1 MARPDYDR
9 GSLMIVHI
17 SPRSYTLPQL
27 FFFYTDISH
36 TLFNFNVSLQFNR
49 RIFHRYSCC
58 LFHLRSF
65 LFSFFFFY
73 ILSIPFSLFSQS
85 GSGTRTSNFVRQDK
99 LEISCATKYI
109 YIGNGSTRIYMYI
122 YYMCVCIAGRQRYI
136 RSCRLVI
143 KYPPSWRTGV
153 LGTGYQMAR
162 GVASV
167 TLPITNLEIAVPL
180 SAMNWFLVHSWI
192 NFASF
197 RVFSSFYR
205 SFSFSFSLLFYRSS
219 SSLSLGWYQF
229 CQLFILIFNIFKN
242 YQKNYLYL
250 YLVTSTKWILLRG
263 SLGNNKGKGWRSI
276 GRIKRETWYS
286 FGWFWKERKGWHGH

>member
-1 MARPDYDR
+1 M
-9 GSLMIVHI
+9 
-17 SPRSYTLPQL
+17 LP
-27 FFFYTDISH
+27 IPPP
-36 TLFNFNVSLQFNR
+36 
-49 RIFHRYSCC
+49 
-58 LFHLRSF
+58 
-65 LFSFFFFY
+65 LFSFFFFF
-73 ILSIPFSLFSQS
+73 LHPFGLFSQS
-85 GSGTRTSNFVRQDK
+85 GSGTRASNFVRQDK

-219 SSLSLGWYQF
+219 SLSLLDDINF
-229 CQLFILIFNIFKN
+229 VNCSFFNFQ
-242 YQKNYLYL
+242 Y
-250 YLVTSTKWILLRG
+250 
-263 SLGNNKGKGWRSI
+263 
-276 GRIKRETWYS
+276 
-286 FGWFWKERKGWHGH
+286 F

>member
-1 MARPDYDR
+1 
-9 GSLMIVHI
+9 
-17 SPRSYTLPQL
+17 
-27 FFFYTDISH
+27 
-36 TLFNFNVSLQFNR
+36 
-49 RIFHRYSCC
+49 
-58 LFHLRSF
+58 
-65 LFSFFFFY
+65 
-73 ILSIPFSLFSQS
+73 
-85 GSGTRTSNFVRQDK
+85 
-99 LEISCATKYI
+99 
-109 YIGNGSTRIYMYI
+109 
-122 YYMCVCIAGRQRYI
+122 
-136 RSCRLVI
+136 
-143 KYPPSWRTGV
+143 
-153 LGTGYQMAR
+153 MAR

-276 GRIKRETWYS
+276 GRIKRENSGIVSDGFGRRERVGTAINIVVQYNAALENSGRVKGPWGVGPEIGVEMFVRPFAGSRVVPLFLS
-286 FGWFWKERKGWHGH
+286 FFFFLSLSLPQQRFFLVEEKSGWPD

>member
-1 MARPDYDR
+1 
-9 GSLMIVHI
+9 
-17 SPRSYTLPQL
+17 
-27 FFFYTDISH
+27 
-36 TLFNFNVSLQFNR
+36 
-49 RIFHRYSCC
+49 
-58 LFHLRSF
+58 
-65 LFSFFFFY
+65 
-73 ILSIPFSLFSQS
+73 
-85 GSGTRTSNFVRQDK
+85 
-99 LEISCATKYI
+99 
-109 YIGNGSTRIYMYI
+109 
-122 YYMCVCIAGRQRYI
+122 
-136 RSCRLVI
+136 
-143 KYPPSWRTGV
+143 
-153 LGTGYQMAR
+153 MAR

-276 GRIKRETWYS
+276 GRIKRENSGIVSDGFGRRERVGTAINIVVQYNAALENSGRVKGPWGVGPEIGVEMFVRPFAGSRVVPLFLS
-286 FGWFWKERKGWHGH
+286 FFFSFLFPLHNNDFSLLRKNQDGPIKDQVLRRNSVPLNKMRKRFSFVVTRSRHARYRHPFNNNIS

>member
-1 MARPDYDR
+1 MARPDYNR

-58 LFHLRSF
+58 LFHLHSF

-122 YYMCVCIAGRQRYI
+122 YYMCVCIDGATTVYPVVPARY
-136 RSCRLVI
+136 
-143 KYPPSWRTGV
+143 
-153 LGTGYQMAR
+153 
-162 GVASV
+162 
-167 TLPITNLEIAVPL
+167 
-180 SAMNWFLVHSWI
+180 
-192 NFASF
+192 
-197 RVFSSFYR
+197 
-205 SFSFSFSLLFYRSS
+205 
-219 SSLSLGWYQF
+219 
-229 CQLFILIFNIFKN
+229 
-242 YQKNYLYL
+242 
-250 YLVTSTKWILLRG
+250 
-263 SLGNNKGKGWRSI
+263 
-276 GRIKRETWYS
+276 
-286 FGWFWKERKGWHGH
+286 

>member
-1 MARPDYDR
+1 
-9 GSLMIVHI
+9 
-17 SPRSYTLPQL
+17 
-27 FFFYTDISH
+27 
-36 TLFNFNVSLQFNR
+36 
-49 RIFHRYSCC
+49 
-58 LFHLRSF
+58 
-65 LFSFFFFY
+65 
-73 ILSIPFSLFSQS
+73 
-85 GSGTRTSNFVRQDK
+85 
-99 LEISCATKYI
+99 
-109 YIGNGSTRIYMYI
+109 
-122 YYMCVCIAGRQRYI
+122 
-136 RSCRLVI
+136 
-143 KYPPSWRTGV
+143 
-153 LGTGYQMAR
+153 MAR

-250 YLVTSTKWILLRG
+250 YLATSTKWILLRG

-276 GRIKRETWYS
+276 GRIKRENSGIVSDGFGRRERVGTAINIVVQYNAALENSGRVKGPWGVGPEIGVEMFAGSRVVPLFLS
-286 FGWFWKERKGWHGH
+286 FFFFLSLSPPQQRFFLGGKIRMARLKIRCYDETLFLLTRCENVFLLSLLGRDTRDIDILSTITFLSCISF